1 MKADLP
7 RLCFHFILPPSS
19 FILLFHCP
27 LNKTAGWKR
36 MAAPLQPI
44 LAEGLDDP

>member
-1 MKADLP
+1 MKDESSPVRDSLS
-7 RLCFHFILPPSS
+7 LHPSA
-19 FILLFHCP
+19 FILLFNFP
-27 LNKTAGWKR
+27 LNKSAGWKR

>member
-1 MKADLP
+1 MKALLSGI
-7 RLCFHFILPPSS
+7 RFHFILPPSA
-19 FILLFHCP
+19 FILLFNFP
-27 LNKTAGWKR
+27 LNKSAGWKR